1 MTATFF
7 RLLARRDER
16 APASAVENRE
26 FDLP

>member
-16 APASAVENRE
+16 APAGPRIGR
-26 FDLP
+26 